1 MAITRQKKEEV
12 LNDIKEKLS
21 RNKLVVFVDYRGVNV
36 TNLENI
42 RKELRKDGIDF
53 KVVKKTLINLAL
65 KDNKINA
72 DVKSLEGQIGVVIGY
87 NDEVTPAKTINK
99 FAKELESF
107 QILAGIFENNFVEK
121 DKIIMLASIPSREEL
136 LAKFVGSINSPLSG
150 MVNVLAGNIRGFVQ
164 VLNAISQK

>member
-150 MVNVLAGNIRGFVQ
+150 MV
-164 VLNAISQK
+164 